1 MSVCA
6 IRPLLN
12 GAWSPSSMSGMSWC
26 SATVTP
32 RPRPRRR
39 RARAERRSARPRAP
53 RAGPRWRRGRRS
65 SATGSLSQKT
75 SSRPAAAAPSATTST
90 AAALISVRNT
100 SASAAARCD
109 RRRQPPPVGE
119 VARDEH
125 DLGAVVRG
133 ERRRQLRRRGLGR
146 RGEEGDAAAAD
157 GLHRPRPEHRRHD
170 LEAGPDAPGGGGERG
185 HLARRRERRLALRQ
199 DEGVAEQQPVRAE
212 EAGDVVGRLAR
223 PGDAQRRVREHRR
236 HHGAAALDHGQ
247 RGAAPLEQRQRLAH
261 VVVERHAGEAAA
273 AAPAADRGH
282 AGEHR
287 VLVAVAGGVPPGAGG
302 GEQLG
307 GAEPVAAADELR
319 LGRAAAPHR
328 EDHDAAVRPPGGVE
342 PPRQPAA
349 HGGLADALAGADHAP
364 ARAWPRSRANACGRT
379 SVSAA
384 T

>member
-6 IRPLLN
+6 MRPLLN

-32 RPRPRRR
+32 RPRRRR
-39 RARAERRSARPRAP
+39 RRLRGAAKRSAARAASRSTVGGEVAAERDGLVVAEDELAPGGGGALGDDVHRRRLDLGEEHVGLGGRARD
-53 RAGPRWRRGRRS
+53 RG
-65 SATGSLSQKT
+65 
-75 SSRPAAAAPSATTST
+75 
-90 AAALISVRNT
+90 
-100 SASAAARCD
+100 
-109 RRRQPPPVGE
+109 RQPPPVGE

-157 GLHRPRPEHRRHD
+157 GLHGPRPEHRRHD
-170 LEAGPDAPGGGGERG
+170 LEAGPDAPGGGRERG
-185 HLARRRERRLALRQ
+185 HLARGRERRLALRQ
-199 DEGVAEQQPVRAE
+199 HEGVAEQQPVRAE

-223 PGDAQRRVREHRR
+223 PCDAQRRVREHRR

-247 RGAAPLEQRQRLAH
+247 GGAAPLEQRQRLAH

-273 AAPAADRGH
+273 AAPAPHRGH

-319 LGRAAAPHR
+319 LGRAAPPHG
-328 EDHDAAVRPPGGVE
+328 EHHDAAVRPPGGVE

-349 HGGLADALAGADHAP
+349 HGGLADALAGADHRR